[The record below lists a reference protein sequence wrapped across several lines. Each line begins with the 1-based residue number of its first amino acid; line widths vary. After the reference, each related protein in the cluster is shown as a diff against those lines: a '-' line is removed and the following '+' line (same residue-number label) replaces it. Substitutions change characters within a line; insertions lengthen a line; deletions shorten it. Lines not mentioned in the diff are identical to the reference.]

1 MKKSLI
7 LTLAICSFAIA
18 QAKPT
23 QKQITSPDGTLKVT
37 VTVADDIRWSVEDD
51 GKRIIA
57 PSQIAMQI
65 GQSEVWGVKPSLRKA
80 TVGKIDEVIPSPL
93 YKKSEVDNRCTT
105 LTLAFKGDYAIELR
119 AYDNAAVYRFVSTRK
134 GDYTVKNEVSEWDF
148 AEDNTVYGS
157 YVKFNRKGTGNA
169 IEKQYY
175 NSFENAYFVE
185 PLKKMNPER
194 LMFLPLLVE
203 VDDKK
208 VCITESDL
216 MSYPGMYLYNSNG
229 DTALEGNFA
238 PYPDKVTQGGHNML
252 QGEVQTR
259 KPYIAEVSGP
269 RSFPWRICIVADND
283 AELLDDDM
291 VFRLSQP
298 NAIGDTSWIKP
309 GKVAWDWWNDWGL
322 YGVDFKPGINNRTY
336 EYYIDF
342 AARNGIEYV
351 ILDEGWSVNKKAD
364 LMQVIPEIDVKHL
377 CDYAKERGVG
387 IVLWAG
393 YWALNRDMEG
403 VMKHYAEMG
412 VKGFKI
418 DFMDRDDQQMVDF
431 YERAAVTAAKYKL
444 MCDFHGAYKPC
455 GLSRKYPNVVNY
467 EGVNGLEQMKWST
480 IELDQVTYDVMIPF
494 IRMVAGPMDYTQ
506 GAMVN
511 AQKASYHASNSEPM
525 SQGTRC
531 RQLAM
536 YVVFESPFNMLCD
549 SPTNY
554 EKEPVC
560 TEFIAKIPTVW
571 DETEALDG
579 KVGEYCIIARR
590 AGDVW
595 YVGGMTNWD
604 EREVE
609 IDLSFLGEGN
619 YAATEFVDGPNAN
632 KLGRDFLKKSIEVKG
647 GSKLKVKMAQGGGF
661 AMKIEKR

>member
-1 MKKSLI
+1 M
-7 LTLAICSFAIA
+7 LALCSFAIA

-119 AYDNAAVYRFVSTRK
+119 AYDNAAAYRFVSTRK

-185 PLKKMNPER
+185 TLKKMNPER

-229 DTALEGNFA
+229 DTTLEGNFA

-322 YGVDFKPGINNRTY
+322 YGVDFEPGINNRTY

>member
-1 MKKSLI
+1 
-7 LTLAICSFAIA
+7 
-18 QAKPT
+18 
-23 QKQITSPDGTLKVT
+23 
-37 VTVADDIRWSVEDD
+37 
-51 GKRIIA
+51 
-57 PSQIAMQI
+57 
-65 GQSEVWGVKPSLRKA
+65 
-80 TVGKIDEVIPSPL
+80 
-93 YKKSEVDNRCTT
+93 
-105 LTLAFKGDYAIELR
+105 
-119 AYDNAAVYRFVSTRK
+119 
-134 GDYTVKNEVSEWDF
+134 
-148 AEDNTVYGS
+148 
-157 YVKFNRKGTGNA
+157 
-169 IEKQYY
+169 
-175 NSFENAYFVE
+175 
-185 PLKKMNPER
+185 MNPER

-203 VDDKK
+203 VGGKK

-216 MSYPGMYLYNSNG
+216 MSYPGMYLYNSDGNN
-229 DTALEGNFA
+229 TLEANFA
-238 PYPDKVTQGGHNML
+238 SFPDEVTQGGHNML

-259 KPYIAEVSGP
+259 KPYIAEVSGE
-269 RSFPWRICIVADND
+269 RSFPWRICIVAEND
-283 AELLDDDM
+283 KDLLDDDM

-322 YGVDFKPGINNRTY
+322 YGVDFLPGINNRTY

-342 AARNGIEYV
+342 ASRNGIEYV

-377 CDYAKERGVG
+377 CEYAKERGVG

-393 YWALNRDMEG
+393 YWALNRDMDR

-506 GAMVN
+506 GAMIN
-511 AQKASYHASNSEPM
+511 AQKQSYHASNSEPM

-536 YVVFESPFNMLCD
+536 YVVFEAPFNMLCD
-549 SPTNY
+549 SPSNY
-554 EKEPVC
+554 EQEAAC

-571 DETEALDG
+571 DKTVALDG

-590 AGDVW
+590 AGDEW
-595 YVGGMTNWD
+595 YVGGMTNWS

-619 YAATEFVDGPNAN
+619 FVATEFVDGPNAS
-632 KLGRDFLKKSIEVKG
+632 KIGRDFLKKSAEVKG
-647 GSKLKVKMAQGGGF
+647 GSKLKVKMAVGGGF
-661 AMKIEKR
+661 AMKLQKK

>member
-7 LTLAICSFAIA
+7 LMLALCSFAIA

-105 LTLAFKGDYAIELR
+105 LTLTFKGDYAIELR
-119 AYDNAAVYRFVSTRK
+119 AYDNAAAYRFVSTRK
-134 GDYTVKNEVSEWDF
+134 GDYTVKDEVSEWDF
-148 AEDNTVYGS
+148 ADDNTVYGS

-229 DTALEGNFA
+229 DTTLEGNFA

-322 YGVDFKPGINNRTY
+322 YGVDFEPGINNRTY

-647 GSKLKVKMAQGGGF
+647 SSKLKVKMAQGGGF

>member
-1 MKKSLI
+1 
-7 LTLAICSFAIA
+7 
-18 QAKPT
+18 
-23 QKQITSPDGTLKVT
+23 
-37 VTVADDIRWSVEDD
+37 
-51 GKRIIA
+51 
-57 PSQIAMQI
+57 
-65 GQSEVWGVKPSLRKA
+65 
-80 TVGKIDEVIPSPL
+80 
-93 YKKSEVDNRCTT
+93 
-105 LTLAFKGDYAIELR
+105 
-119 AYDNAAVYRFVSTRK
+119 
-134 GDYTVKNEVSEWDF
+134 
-148 AEDNTVYGS
+148 
-157 YVKFNRKGTGNA
+157 
-169 IEKQYY
+169 
-175 NSFENAYFVE
+175 
-185 PLKKMNPER
+185 
-194 LMFLPLLVE
+194 MFLPLVVE
-203 VDDKK
+203 VGSKK

-216 MSYPGMYLYNSNG
+216 MSYPGMYLYNNNG
-229 DTALEGNFA
+229 DTTLEANFA
-238 PYPDKVTQGGHNML
+238 SVPDHITQGGHNML
-252 QGEVQTR
+252 QGEVQSR
-259 KPYIAEVSGP
+259 KPYIAEVSGE
-269 RSFPWRICIVADND
+269 RSFPWRICIVADED
-283 AELLDDDM
+283 KQLLDDDM

-298 NAIGDTSWIKP
+298 NTIGDTSWIKP

-322 YGVDFKPGINNRTY
+322 YGVDFEPGINNRTY

-342 AARNGIEYV
+342 ASRNGIEYV

-393 YWALNRDMEG
+393 YWALNRDMER
-403 VMKHYAEMG
+403 VMKHYADMG

-431 YERAAVTAAKYKL
+431 YERSAATAAKYKL

-511 AQKASYHASNSEPM
+511 AQKKSYHASNSEPM

-549 SPTNY
+549 SPSNY
-554 EKEPVC
+554 EKEGVC

-571 DETEALDG
+571 EQTVALDG
-579 KVGEYCIIARR
+579 KLGEFCTVARR
-590 AGDVW
+590 AGDDW

-609 IDLSFLGEGN
+609 IDLSFLGEGDFTL
-619 YAATEFVDGPNAN
+619 TEFVDGPNAN
-632 KLGRDFLKKSIEVKG
+632 KIGRDFLKRSYDVKG
-647 GSKLKVKMAQGGGF
+647 GSKIKVKMAVGGGF

>member
-7 LTLAICSFAIA
+7 LMLALCSLSIA

-37 VTVADDIRWSVEDD
+37 VTIADDVRWSVEDD
-51 GKRIIA
+51 GKSIIE

-65 GQSEVWGVKPSLRKA
+65 GEGEVWGAKPILRKA
-80 TVGKIDEVIPSPL
+80 SVGKIDEVIPSPL

-119 AYDNAAVYRFVSTRK
+119 AYDNAAAYRFVSTRK

-185 PLKKMNPER
+185 PLKKMDPER

-229 DTALEGNFA
+229 DTALESNFA

-252 QGEVQTR
+252 QGEVQPR

-322 YGVDFKPGINNRTY
+322 YGVDFEPGINNRTY

-403 VMKHYAEMG
+403 VMKHYAEIG

-632 KLGRDFLKKSIEVKG
+632 KIGRDFLKKSIEVKG

>member
-1 MKKSLI
+1 MLALCSL
-7 LTLAICSFAIA
+7 SIA

-37 VTVADDIRWSVEDD
+37 VTIADDVRWSVEDD
-51 GKRIIA
+51 GKSIIE

-65 GQSEVWGVKPSLRKA
+65 GEGEVWGAKPILRKA
-80 TVGKIDEVIPSPL
+80 SVGKIDEVIPSPL
-93 YKKSEVDNRCTT
+93 YKKSEVENKCTT
-105 LTLAFKGDYAIELR
+105 LTLTFKGDYAIELR
-119 AYDNAAVYRFVSTRK
+119 AYDNAAAYRFVSTRK

-194 LMFLPLLVE
+194 LMFLPVLVD
-203 VDDKK
+203 VGGKK

-229 DTALEGNFA
+229 DTTLEGNFA

-322 YGVDFKPGINNRTY
+322 YGVDFEPGINNRTY

-632 KLGRDFLKKSIEVKG
+632 KLGRDFLKKEIEVKG

>member
-1 MKKSLI
+1 MLALCSL
-7 LTLAICSFAIA
+7 SIA

-37 VTVADDIRWSVEDD
+37 VTIADDVRWSVEDD
-51 GKRIIA
+51 GKSIIE

-65 GQSEVWGVKPSLRKA
+65 GQSEVWGEKPSLRKA

-119 AYDNAAVYRFVSTRK
+119 AYDNAAAYRFVSTRK

-185 PLKKMNPER
+185 PLKKMDPER

-229 DTALEGNFA
+229 DTALESNFA

-322 YGVDFKPGINNRTY
+322 YGVDFEPGINNRTY

-595 YVGGMTNWD
+595 YVGGMTNWN

-632 KLGRDFLKKSIEVKG
+632 KLGRDFLKKEIEVKG

>member
-7 LTLAICSFAIA
+7 LMLALCSFAIA

-65 GQSEVWGVKPSLRKA
+65 GQSEVWGEKPSLRKA

-119 AYDNAAVYRFVSTRK
+119 AYDNAAAYRFVSTRK

-194 LMFLPLLVE
+194 LMFLPVLVE

-229 DTALEGNFA
+229 DTTLEGNFA

-322 YGVDFKPGINNRTY
+322 YGVDFEPGINNRTY

-647 GSKLKVKMAQGGGF
+647 GSKLKVKMAKGGGF

>member
-1 MKKSLI
+1 MKRFLI
-7 LTLAICSFAIA
+7 FALALFTLGVA

-23 QKQITSPDGTLKVT
+23 QKQIVSPDGSLKLT
-37 VTVADDIRWSVEDD
+37 VTIGDEVRWSVEDD
-51 GKRIIA
+51 GVTIIA
-57 PSQIAMQI
+57 PSQIAMYI
-65 GQSEVWGVKPSLRKA
+65 NESEAWGVKPQLRKA
-80 TVGKIDEVIPSPL
+80 TIGKIDEVIPSPL
-93 YKKSEVDNRCTT
+93 YKKSEVENECTT
-105 LTLAFKGDYAIELR
+105 LTLSFKGDYAIELR
-119 AYDNAAVYRFVSTRK
+119 AYDNAAAYRFISTRK
-134 GDYTVKNEVSEWDF
+134 GDYVVKNELSEFEF
-148 AEDNTVYGS
+148 ASDNTLYGS

-175 NSFENAYFVE
+175 NSFENIYFTQ
-185 PLKKMNPER
+185 PLSKMDPER
-194 LMFLPLLVE
+194 LMFLPLVVE
-203 VDDKK
+203 VGSKK

-216 MSYPGMYLYNSNG
+216 MSYPGMYLYNNNG
-229 DTALEGNFA
+229 DTTLEANFA
-238 PYPDKVTQGGHNML
+238 SVPDHITQGGHNML

-259 KPYIAEVSGP
+259 KPYIAEVSGE
-269 RSFPWRICIVADND
+269 RSFPWRICIVADED
-283 AELLDDDM
+283 KQLLDDDM

-298 NAIGDTSWIKP
+298 NTIGDTSWIKP

-322 YGVDFKPGINNRTY
+322 YGVDFEPGINNRTY

-342 AARNGIEYV
+342 ASRNGIEYV

-393 YWALNRDMEG
+393 YWALNRDMER
-403 VMKHYAEMG
+403 VMKHYADMG

-431 YERAAVTAAKYKL
+431 YERSAATAAKYKL

-511 AQKASYHASNSEPM
+511 AQKKSYHASNSEPM

-549 SPTNY
+549 SPSNY
-554 EKEPVC
+554 EKEGVC

-571 DETEALDG
+571 EQTVALDG
-579 KVGEYCIIARR
+579 KLGEFCTVARR
-590 AGDVW
+590 AGDDW

-609 IDLSFLGEGN
+609 IDLSFLGEGDFTL
-619 YAATEFVDGPNAN
+619 TEFVDGPNAN
-632 KLGRDFLKKSIEVKG
+632 KIGRDFLKRSYDVKG
-647 GSKLKVKMAQGGGF
+647 GSKIKVKMAVGGGF

>member
-7 LTLAICSFAIA
+7 LALALCSFAIA

-65 GQSEVWGVKPSLRKA
+65 GQSEVWGEKPSLRKA

-119 AYDNAAVYRFVSTRK
+119 AYDNAAAYRFVSTRK

-229 DTALEGNFA
+229 DTTLEGNFA

-283 AELLDDDM
+283 AELLNDDM

-322 YGVDFKPGINNRTY
+322 YGVDFEPGINNRTY

-647 GSKLKVKMAQGGGF
+647 GSKLKVKMAKGGGF

>member
-7 LTLAICSFAIA
+7 LTLALCSFAIA

-119 AYDNAAVYRFVSTRK
+119 AYDNAAAYRFISTRK

-148 AEDNTVYGS
+148 AGDNTVYGS

-194 LMFLPLLVE
+194 LMFLPVLVE

-322 YGVDFKPGINNRTY
+322 YGVDFEPGINNRTY

-393 YWALNRDMEG
+393 YWALNRDMEQ

-560 TEFIAKIPTVW
+560 TEFIA
-571 DETEALDG
+571 
-579 KVGEYCIIARR
+579 
-590 AGDVW
+590 
-595 YVGGMTNWD
+595 
-604 EREVE
+604 
-609 IDLSFLGEGN
+609 
-619 YAATEFVDGPNAN
+619 
-632 KLGRDFLKKSIEVKG
+632 
-647 GSKLKVKMAQGGGF
+647 
-661 AMKIEKR
+661 

>member
-1 MKKSLI
+1 MLA
-7 LTLAICSFAIA
+7 LCTLSIV

-65 GQSEVWGVKPSLRKA
+65 GQSEVWGEKPSLRKA

-119 AYDNAAVYRFVSTRK
+119 AYDNAAAYRFISTRK

-148 AEDNTVYGS
+148 AGDNTVYGS

-229 DTALEGNFA
+229 DTTLEGNFA

>member
-7 LTLAICSFAIA
+7 LALALCSFAIA

-65 GQSEVWGVKPSLRKA
+65 GQSEVWGEKPSLRKA

-119 AYDNAAVYRFVSTRK
+119 AYDNAAAYRFISTRK

-229 DTALEGNFA
+229 DTTLEGNFA

-322 YGVDFKPGINNRTY
+322 YGVDFEPGINNRTY

-595 YVGGMTNWD
+595 YVGGMTNWN

-661 AMKIEKR
+661 AIKIEKR